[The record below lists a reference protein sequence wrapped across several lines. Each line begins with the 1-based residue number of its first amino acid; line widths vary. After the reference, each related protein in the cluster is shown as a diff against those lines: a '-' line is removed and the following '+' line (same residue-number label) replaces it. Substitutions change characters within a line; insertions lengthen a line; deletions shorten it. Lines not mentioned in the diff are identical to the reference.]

1 MLLGLFNIMLLYKI
15 MVDIIPFKDIF
26 LGFFFLVLGY
36 EFKMIDVFIEIIRNM
51 FINMN
56 VVVFIG

>member
-26 LGFFFLVLGY
+26 LVFFFLVLGY